1 MCCVVCLFVV
11 CLFVCL
17 TGVCR
22 CVFVTQTLICAYE
35 TGTMHVLVCTF
46 VSCGCVVYMCMFL
59 WETPLKRTLPRVLG
73 KGGVIPILG
82 DLGRYVGW
90 GENWD
95 GAKTSGKH
103 PGSDFDLT
111 TEFYPPGNFQE
122 LKWCFLLMSQ
132 LQKVPAISKF
142 SVISDDFTN
151 ISFRF
156 HINEV
161 PERQYQFRCGI

>member
-90 GENWD
+90 EKIEMERKRQESILD
-95 GAKTSGKH
+95 RTSTS
-103 PGSDFDLT
+103 PL
-111 TEFYPPGNFQE
+111 NFIRPVTF
-122 LKWCFLLMSQ
+122 K
-132 LQKVPAISKF
+132 
-142 SVISDDFTN
+142 N
-151 ISFRF
+151 
-156 HINEV
+156 
-161 PERQYQFRCGI
+161 